1 MRMTEPTREFPTPVD
16 ESLPPFEGLHF
27 LIIDDNA
34 DGRFLIAKT
43 LLRKFPNSVIV
54 ESQSAESAFRALET
68 QKPSLIISHRTFEF
82 DGIALIQELRSRS
95 PGVPIIMA
103 SGIDRREAAL
113 AAGADA
119 FLTYDEWLMVGNHV
133 ARLLTERA
141 ARKAPVDAPRNG
153 KPEPPRTR
161 V

>member
-1 MRMTEPTREFPTPVD
+1 MPPTPEFPTPVD
-16 ESLPPFEGLHF
+16 ESLPVFKGLHF
-27 LIIDDNA
+27 LIIDDNP

-68 QKPSLIISHRTFEF
+68 QRPSLIVSHRTFEF
-82 DGIALIQELRSRS
+82 DGIALIQELRSRA
-95 PGVPIIMA
+95 PRVPIIMA

-133 ARLLTERA
+133 ARLLTDRA
-141 ARKAPVDAPRNG
+141 TKKSPVAASRDRN
-153 KPEPPRTR
+153 PLPLPSRS
-161 V
+161 

>member
-1 MRMTEPTREFPTPVD
+1 MPPAPEFPTPVD
-16 ESLPPFEGLHF
+16 ESLPPFQGLHF

-54 ESQSAESAFRALET
+54 ESQTAESAFRALEM
-68 QKPSLIISHRTFEF
+68 QRPSLIVSHRTFEF
-82 DGIALIQELRSRS
+82 DGIGLIHELRSRA

-103 SGIDRREAAL
+103 SGIDRRDAAL

-119 FLTYDEWLMVGNHV
+119 FLTYDEWLMVGNRV
-133 ARLLTERA
+133 AQLLTEKA
-141 ARKAPVDAPRNG
+141 ARKSRAAPVDGSKPLSYQPRL
-153 KPEPPRTR
+153 
-161 V
+161 

>member
-1 MRMTEPTREFPTPVD
+1 MSEPTPEFPTPVD
-16 ESLPPFEGLHF
+16 ESLSPFTGLHF
-27 LIIDDNA
+27 LIIDDNP

-54 ESQSAESAFRALET
+54 ESQSAESAFRALEM
-68 QKPSLIISHRTFEF
+68 QRPSLIVSHRTFEF
-82 DGIALIQELRSRS
+82 DGIALIHELRSRV
-95 PGVPIIMA
+95 PDVPIIMA

-113 AAGADA
+113 AAGADG

-133 ARLLTERA
+133 ARLLTEQA
-141 ARKAPVDAPRNG
+141 AKKSSAATSQNRRSKEYQR
-153 KPEPPRTR
+153 R